1 VKKVLSILILTAT
14 AYSFFSC
21 STELDINGNKKEVM
35 VVYGILDAAS
45 STQYIK
51 INRAFLGEGNALEYA
66 QIPDSTLYP
75 YLLDVKLDVVNSNGQ
90 SVLSTPL
97 TADTVNVYKDGGGVF
112 FSGYQTYYRFD
123 FKSNIAALATINTF
137 TNDTTWLKS
146 DYRYKLIIIDNV
158 TGNIYES
165 EAPGLSN
172 ILIETP
178 PSSSTTISF
187 YTDNQSNV
195 KFSSVKNGK
204 IYEGKF
210 TFHYYEIYDSNP
222 TDTIEKTIDWN
233 LATVKSDNTSGGEL
247 LYMNYSNWTFYD
259 LLGQAIEQRDDVQR
273 YTGYVFL
280 SITIGAEDLN
290 TYMDVNQPSNTLIQD
305 KPSFSNISNGIGLFT
320 SRYSYRRSRPMK
332 LNTNTKDL
340 LKTHPSTENLN
351 FIGELPNLP

>member
-1 VKKVLSILILTAT
+1 MSVKKILFRAVIAII
-14 AYSFFSC
+14 AVSFLSC

-35 VVYGILDAAS
+35 IVYGILDAS
-45 STQYIK
+45 TSTQYIK

-75 YLLDVKLDVVNSNGQ
+75 YLLNVTLDVVNSNGQ
-90 SVLSTPL
+90 SVLSAPL
-97 TADTVNVYKDGGGVF
+97 VADTVNIWKDGGLF

-123 FKSNIAALATINTF
+123 FKNYDTLSFTTYSHDTI
-137 TNDTTWLKS
+137 WLKA
-146 DYRYKLIIIDNV
+146 DYRYKLTIKDPVTENV
-158 TGNIYES
+158 YES

-351 FIGELPNLP
+351 FIGELPTLP